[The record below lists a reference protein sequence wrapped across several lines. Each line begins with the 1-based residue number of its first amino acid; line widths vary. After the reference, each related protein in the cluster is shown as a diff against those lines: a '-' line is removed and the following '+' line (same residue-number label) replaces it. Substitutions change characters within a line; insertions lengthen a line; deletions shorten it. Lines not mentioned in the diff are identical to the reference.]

1 MRFINKDSNI
11 LENYNVSFSTSFD
24 EKAKTISKIAPYSK
38 VLFLTKKKENSQGLN
53 FINGCKIL
61 GLKIITVYLESNFSF
76 SVDNVCELFN
86 MPEDVRA
93 IITDESTLVDTIK
106 YVSKI
111 KNVPSIFMLDHIVN
125 GMFCHKVFIRNGYGV
140 DFFCAD
146 GYQYFILNNLIDSVS
161 LYRTAM
167 FYPVCLIDILARNEI
182 TNATYNKLFFDFKRI
197 IIKLV
202 QSLLINDNSNAL
214 RYILHIENML
224 YKNQEFFYQSSPFI
238 TKTILGRCDNDSF
251 LSLLNCIAKHYTTAF
266 AIKNINSDDYALRA
280 KDLSF
285 IANVKPLTALK
296 WIKSQLEILDCK
308 TFNIDDIKHEVK
320 SIYSLFL
327 KLVKEYKRLGGVIKE
342 PTCIEKRAIELSGDT
357 MFGLNF
363 FTLYRECV
371 KI

>member
-1 MRFINKDSNI
+1 MKNFSVN
-11 LENYNVSFSTSFD
+11 FSTLFD
-24 EKAKTISKIAPYSK
+24 EKAKTISKIVPYSK
-38 VLFLTKKKENSQGLN
+38 VLFLTLKKENEQKIKL
-53 FINGCKIL
+53 INACKIL

-93 IITDESTLVDTIK
+93 IMTDESTLVDTVK

-125 GMFCHKVFIRNGYGV
+125 GMFCHKVFIRNAQ
-140 DFFCAD
+140 DIDLFCTD
-146 GYQYFILNNLIDSVS
+146 NFKCFIFNNQIDSVS

-167 FYPVCLIDILARNEI
+167 FYPICLIDILARSKI

-202 QSLLINDNSNAL
+202 QSLLLNDNSNAL

-224 YKNQEFFYQSSPFI
+224 YKNQELFYQSSPFI

-251 LSLLNCIAKHYTTAF
+251 LSLLNYIAKHYTTAF
-266 AIKNINSDDYALRA
+266 AIKNINSEDYAVRA

-285 IANVKPLTALK
+285 IANVKPLTVLK

-342 PTCIEKRAIELSGDT
+342 PTYIEKRAIELSGDT

>member
-1 MRFINKDSNI
+1 M
-11 LENYNVSFSTSFD
+11 ENYNVSFSLSCD

-38 VLFLTKKKENSQGLN
+38 VLFLTIKKENEQKIKL
-53 FINGCKIL
+53 INACKIL

-86 MPEDVRA
+86 MPEDVR
-93 IITDESTLVDTIK
+93 IIMTDECTLIDTVK

-125 GMFCHKVFIRNGYGV
+125 GMFCHKVFIRNGCGV
-140 DFFCAD
+140 DVFCAD
-146 GYQYFILNNLIDSVS
+146 GYQYFILNNQIDAVS

-167 FYPVCLIDILARNEI
+167 FYPICLIDILARSKI
-182 TNATYNKLFFDFKRI
+182 INATYNKLFFDLKRT

-202 QSLLINDNSNAL
+202 QSLLLGDNDNAL
-214 RYILHIENML
+214 TFILHIERIFS
-224 YKNQEFFYQSSPFI
+224 KKQELLNQSSAFI
-238 TKTILGRCDNDSF
+238 AKTILGGYDSDTF
-251 LSLLNCIAKHYTTAF
+251 TSLLNYTAKYYFGAF
-266 AIKNINSDDYALRA
+266 STKSINCDDYAVRA

-296 WIKSQLEILDCK
+296 WIKRQLEILDCK

-342 PTCIEKRAIELSGDT
+342 PTYIEKRAIELSGDT